1 MCYATP
7 SYSAECQLT
16 HSVTPAPTIPIHHYR
31 QVIRPHDIQ
40 AFSGRSYLCWIP
52 VCQWIPQVFGHYSLS
67 MSQFAISPAVD
78 LFLAILSISATLVG
92 EYSDF
97 HLLTKSSFCFFVRQ
111 AKAALISA
119 LNLILDSYNCLA
131 QISSI

>member
-1 MCYATP
+1 MGYTAP
-7 SYSAECQLT
+7 SYPAIHQFTQC
-16 HSVTPAPTIPIHHYR
+16 VTPAPTIPIHHYR

-40 AFSGRSYLCWIP
+40 AFSGRSYLCWKPI
-52 VCQWIPQVFGHYSLS
+52 CQGIPQVFGHYSLS

-97 HLLTKSSFCFFVRQ
+97 HLLTKSSFSFFVRQ
-111 AKAALISA
+111 SKAALISA
-119 LNLILDSYNCLA
+119 FNLILDSRNCLA
-131 QISSI
+131 QTFSI